1 MRGGL
6 DQSTCGEQA
15 DRFTHRRARHREAA
29 RHLGLVERG
38 AGLQHAAHDF
48 VGELQSQRFG
58 ERLPPALARARERR
72 DAHAGF
78 SSIRLT
84 CAATTCQPSGKRTQV
99 CIWRPTL
106 PGTVTRWN
114 SVEAVAKSCP

>member
-6 DQSTCGEQA
+6 DQTARGEQTDGLA
-15 DRFTHRRARHREAA
+15 HRRARHREAA
-29 RHLGLVERG
+29 REFGLVERG
-38 AGLQHAAHDF
+38 ARLQDAAHDL

-58 ERLPPALARARERR
+58 ERLPPTLARAQERR

-84 CAATTCQPSGKRTQV
+84 CAATTCQPSAKRTQV

-106 PGTVTRWN
+106 PGTVTR
-114 SVEAVAKSCP
+114 